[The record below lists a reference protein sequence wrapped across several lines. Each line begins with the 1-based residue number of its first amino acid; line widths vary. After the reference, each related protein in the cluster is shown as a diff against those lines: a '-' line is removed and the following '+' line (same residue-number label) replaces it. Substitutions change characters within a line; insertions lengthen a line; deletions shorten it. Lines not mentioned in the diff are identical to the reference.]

1 MENDNSIKNNKAAG
15 DCDRLPYILI
25 KSHSFLKN
33 HRNHILNIHLDAP
46 YATRIETGTGRQP
59 SKHAP
64 NHASCAQGE
73 ARTMYNGV
81 ITAVVPID

>member
-33 HRNHILNIHLDAP
+33 IEIIFNTNK
-46 YATRIETGTGRQP
+46 TRSSLHKFLIE
-59 SKHAP
+59 H
-64 NHASCAQGE
+64 
-73 ARTMYNGV
+73 
-81 ITAVVPID
+81 